1 MEKRIG
7 ILRFEPRYR
16 SVRWGGERLGL
27 YKGITLPDSRIGE
40 SWEVSGL
47 EGLETTVAEGP
58 YKGKTVTELLRS
70 DGARLMGQRLY
81 DRFGNF
87 FPLLIKFIDA
97 ENDLSIQVHPGDDTA
112 PDGHGKSE
120 LWYIIRSEPGAYIY
134 SGFNRP
140 LDRERLKRTMDDN
153 RLVNVLAKHFSS
165 PGDVFYL
172 PAGRIH
178 SIGAGNLLLEV
189 QQTSGTT
196 YRLHDYNRR
205 DIDGSLRE
213 LHIDKALDV
222 IDYSQTDF
230 GLARPQM
237 LIGCETRIKTTP
249 YFTVSSVQVMADMR
263 LEVAELDSP
272 RIIVAV
278 DGAGVI
284 TDDAGNTATIR
295 RGQTLVVPAETRHV
309 DIRATSTPLRIIS
322 VYIE

>member
-1 MEKRIG
+1 M
-7 ILRFEPRYR
+7 
-16 SVRWGGERLGL
+16 
-27 YKGITLPDSRIGE
+27 
-40 SWEVSGL
+40 
-47 EGLETTVAEGP
+47 
-58 YKGKTVTELLRS
+58 
-70 DGARLMGQRLY
+70 
-81 DRFGNF
+81 
-87 FPLLIKFIDA
+87 IKFIDA